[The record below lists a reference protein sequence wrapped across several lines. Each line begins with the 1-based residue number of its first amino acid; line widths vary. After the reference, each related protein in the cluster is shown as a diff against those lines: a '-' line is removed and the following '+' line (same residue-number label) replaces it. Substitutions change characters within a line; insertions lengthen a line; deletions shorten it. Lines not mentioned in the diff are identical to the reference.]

1 MPIYQVN
8 YSHRKSSFNE
18 FLLLVLKACAEMGWH
33 ITYISENKLN
43 AHTSSGFVVSPGS
56 NEVVVEKV
64 TEQLVSIKS
73 HQNNAGILP
82 FGNSRK
88 YVNELIE
95 KVVEI
100 ASRPGSVQTGSGS
113 TNDAA

>member
-1 MPIYQVN
+1 MPTYQVN
-8 YSHRKSSFNE
+8 YSHRKASFNE

-43 AHTSSGFVVSPGS
+43 AHTSADFIGSPGS

-64 TEQLVSIKS
+64 TEQLVSIQS
-73 HQNNAGILP
+73 HQNSTGILP
-82 FGNSRK
+82 FGKSRK
-88 YVNELIE
+88 LVNDLIE

-100 ASRPGSVQTGSGS
+100 ASRPGPVQTGSGIN
-113 TNDAA
+113 NDSG